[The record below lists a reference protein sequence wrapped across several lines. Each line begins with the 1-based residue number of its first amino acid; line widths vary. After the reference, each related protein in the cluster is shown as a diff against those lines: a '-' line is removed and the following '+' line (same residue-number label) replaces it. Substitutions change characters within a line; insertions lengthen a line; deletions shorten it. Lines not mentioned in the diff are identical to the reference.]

1 VVINR
6 EGVGDQG
13 VDAYCIAEDV
23 PILMRIPI
31 DRRIAEAYSEGVP
44 LVAAL
49 PEYAERF
56 RALYTSIERLVAG
69 PKDVVMSPSKESAR

>member
-1 VVINR
+1 
-6 EGVGDQG
+6 
-13 VDAYCIAEDV
+13 V

-56 RALYTSIERLVAG
+56 RALYAEIERAVAG
-69 PKDVVMSPSKESAR
+69 FRDVILRPSAESAR